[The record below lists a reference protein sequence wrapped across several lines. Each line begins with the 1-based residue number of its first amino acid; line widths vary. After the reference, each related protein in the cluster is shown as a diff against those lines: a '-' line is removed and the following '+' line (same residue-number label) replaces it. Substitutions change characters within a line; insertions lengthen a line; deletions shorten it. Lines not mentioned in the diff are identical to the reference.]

1 MIEDFCPVQ
10 KRQMD
15 GNTRKLE
22 ENFFCKHL
30 RENPLSLQTNPS
42 TFLGVVYVAL
52 YRTPERVDVRT
63 LLLSFH
69 QKIFWLRM
77 KNYTGDMIWQ

>member
-42 TFLGVVYVAL
+42 TFLGVVY
-52 YRTPERVDVRT
+52 
-63 LLLSFH
+63 
-69 QKIFWLRM
+69 
-77 KNYTGDMIWQ
+77 

>member
-1 MIEDFCPVQ
+1 MELNRNFCKTKLYKRPNGTNMIEDFCPVQ

-22 ENFFCKHL
+22 ENLYCKHL

-42 TFLGVVYVAL
+42 TFLGVVY
-52 YRTPERVDVRT
+52 
-63 LLLSFH
+63 
-69 QKIFWLRM
+69 
-77 KNYTGDMIWQ
+77 

>member
-22 ENFFCKHL
+22 ENLYCKHL
-30 RENPLSLQTNPS
+30 RETPLSLQTNPS
-42 TFLGVVYVAL
+42 TFLGVVY
-52 YRTPERVDVRT
+52 
-63 LLLSFH
+63 
-69 QKIFWLRM
+69 
-77 KNYTGDMIWQ
+77 